1 MINKNRLI
9 DEFVTL
15 TKFDSES
22 FNELEIQ
29 QYVIK
34 KLKELGLEVK
44 EDNSKDN
51 YKKYSNNKGI
61 TNNIYA
67 YLKGDIKK
75 DSIIIASH
83 LDTVSP
89 GNNKKAVI
97 HEDRITSDGN
107 TVLGADDLSA
117 VASVLEALKVI
128 KENNIKHKDIEFI
141 FFVAEE
147 PFAKGS
153 RYFDYSLL
161 KSKEAY
167 VFDLEG
173 NINDVA
179 IAAPSIISF
188 NIKIKGKSAHAGFN
202 PEEGINSL
210 VILNK
215 ALNEIKLGKINE
227 NTTVNIGLINGGT
240 GVNIVPDLIELK
252 GEIRSLDNDIAINEL
267 KRIEEVFKS
276 NANSLGG
283 NIEFNYEI
291 EFSAYNVG
299 LNDNVINRYTNA
311 LNKINDKKINF
322 IKTFGGSDNNNLSM
336 HNIKGI
342 VIGNGMRKVHSKD
355 EYILIDDL
363 VDTSKLILK
372 LIEE

>member
-22 FNELEIQ
+22 FNELKIQ

-67 YLKGDIKK
+67 YLKGDIRK

-342 VIGNGMRKVHSKD
+342 VIGNGMRKVHSKN

>member
-173 NINDVA
+173 NINDAA

>member
-22 FNELEIQ
+22 FNELKIQ

-342 VIGNGMRKVHSKD
+342 VIGNGMRKVHSKN

>member
-9 DEFVTL
+9 DEFVSL

-141 FFVAEE
+141 FFVSEE
-147 PFAKGS
+147 PCAKGS

-252 GEIRSLDNDIAINEL
+252 GEIISLDNDIAIN
-267 KRIEEVFKS
+267 
-276 NANSLGG
+276 
-283 NIEFNYEI
+283 
-291 EFSAYNVG
+291 
-299 LNDNVINRYTNA
+299 
-311 LNKINDKKINF
+311 
-322 IKTFGGSDNNNLSM
+322 
-336 HNIKGI
+336 
-342 VIGNGMRKVHSKD
+342 
-355 EYILIDDL
+355 
-363 VDTSKLILK
+363 
-372 LIEE
+372 